1 MLIGC
6 VAERPYSNSAATK
19 RARRAVSQDLK
30 LKVEAKF
37 PMMIAYRDPLAA
49 VEIPWVRDGEK
60 SDDWK
65 GLSMQLDAGLGTC

>member
-1 MLIGC
+1 M
-6 VAERPYSNSAATK
+6 
-19 RARRAVSQDLK
+19 QDLK
-30 LKVEAKF
+30 LKVQAKF

-60 SDDWK
+60 TDDWK